1 LTPRGGSGEASRVPG
16 DPTHAT
22 YSDPE
27 VVRHYD
33 HSELQPAERYLFE
46 RYVPDGARVLDLGV
60 GAGRTTPHLAA
71 RAARYVGLDYAEAMV
86 ERARAR
92 FPDREFTHGDA
103 TDLSRYGDAEFSV
116 VVFSFNGLGC
126 LPTDELRARC
136 LREMARVLE
145 PGGALVLSL
154 HNASCLLFWPDFR
167 GASAPKRV
175 WRAAYAGV
183 ASARVLRSRL
193 PSLAAWRGAAYV
205 PEVNAGG
212 QKGSQTIVW
221 AASPPR
227 VRRELDQAGLTLVE
241 RVAPTHPSSP
251 PGVGVPWWYYAA
263 IKPRDARR

>member
-1 LTPRGGSGEASRVPG
+1 MRN
-16 DPTHAT
+16 DPSLPA

-46 RYVPDGARVLDLGV
+46 RYVPAGARVLDLGV

-71 RAARYVGLDYAEAMV
+71 RAARYVGLDYSEAMV

-92 FPDREFTHGDA
+92 FPDREIVHGDA
-103 TDLSRYGDAEFSV
+103 TDLSRFGDGELSV

-126 LPTDELRARC
+126 LPTDELRARA
-136 LREMARVLE
+136 LSEIARVLE
-145 PGGALVLSL
+145 PGGAFVFSI
-154 HNASCLLFWPDFR
+154 HNAGCLLFWPDFA
-167 GASAPKRV
+167 GASPLKRA
-175 WRAAYAGV
+175 WRAAYAAV

-193 PSLAAWRGAAYV
+193 PSGAAWRGAAYV

-212 QKGSQTIVW
+212 TKGSRTIVW
-221 AASPPR
+221 AAEPAR
-227 VRRELDQAGLTLVE
+227 VRRELDAAGLTLVE
-241 RVAPTHPSSP
+241 RVAPSHPASP

-263 IKPRDARR
+263 IKPRG